1 MPGSCASPRTPARA
15 CVPARY
21 ACVPARY
28 VCVRLCVPAR
38 AYAYAR
44 APTRVCVCACARAC
58 VALKICK

>member
-1 MPGSCASPRTPARA
+1 MPGACASPRAPARA

-21 ACVPARY
+21 AY
-28 VCVRLCVPAR
+28 VRLCVPAR